1 MLSSALF
8 LFIWSLAAVL
18 SATPP
23 PLPASGPG
31 VPSPDAG
38 DPGIALLVLVAAVLL
53 VVGIVLITVGIRSA
67 RANER
72 AVDAPEPP
80 SPDDELADSH
90 AGLPAS
96 EEPETG

>member
-18 SATPP
+18 SAPP

-38 DPGIALLVLVAAVLL
+38 DPGIALLVLVTGLL
-53 VVGIVLITVGIRSA
+53 VLVGCVLITVGIRSA

-80 SPDDELADSH
+80 SPDAELADSH
-90 AGLPAS
+90 AGRPAC
-96 EEPETG
+96 EEQETG